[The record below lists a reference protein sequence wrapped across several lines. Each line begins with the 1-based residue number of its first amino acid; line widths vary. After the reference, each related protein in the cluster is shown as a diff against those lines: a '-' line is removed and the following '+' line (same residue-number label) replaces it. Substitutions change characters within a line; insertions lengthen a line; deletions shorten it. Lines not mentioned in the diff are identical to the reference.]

1 MAYLQG
7 WQVSTAV
14 SWNLSWCHGPEAS
27 VPLHV
32 ASPWTVKAYL
42 QHGEYGRN
50 VWHLYGLASE
60 ITYITCHFLL
70 VKAVTK
76 AYPGL
81 MEQEGDSIS

>member
-42 QHGEYGRN
+42 QHGDQ
-50 VWHLYGLASE
+50 
-60 ITYITCHFLL
+60 F
-70 VKAVTK
+70 
-76 AYPGL
+76 
-81 MEQEGDSIS
+81 QERVAQENTEEMCGICMV